1 MSLVDYL
8 IVISS
13 INYCLQIHYII
24 SYKYKLYF
32 NQMGACTLHFAL
44 CTVRLVPRRP
54 FRLSAL
60 VTFTNACYVH
70 LKRTN
75 KTNHPQHILHK
86 EKLTLKELHHHKC
99 WTNTKN
105 FP

>member
-44 CTVRLVPRRP
+44 YALYPGG
-54 FRLSAL
+54 LSD
-60 VTFTNACYVH
+60 
-70 LKRTN
+70 
-75 KTNHPQHILHK
+75 
-86 EKLTLKELHHHKC
+86 
-99 WTNTKN
+99 
-105 FP
+105 